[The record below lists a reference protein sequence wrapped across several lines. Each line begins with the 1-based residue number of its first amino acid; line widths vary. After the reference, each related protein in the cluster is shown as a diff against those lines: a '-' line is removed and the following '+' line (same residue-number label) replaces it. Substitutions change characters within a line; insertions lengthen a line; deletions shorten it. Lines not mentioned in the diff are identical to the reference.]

1 MPHCPHA
8 SRPREYTMCA
18 LADLGDFWYIV
29 DSGTLDVYKKP
40 EGETV
45 SKKVNSYKVG
55 DSFGELAL
63 LNEKPRAATV
73 TAMQPT
79 FCIILTKRMFR
90 KAIEDL
96 KDGKFKP
103 IVEFLSQT
111 PIF

>member
-1 MPHCPHA
+1 MVP
-8 SRPREYTMCA
+8 
-18 LADLGDFWYIV
+18 V
-29 DSGTLDVYKKP
+29 
-40 EGETV
+40 GEVHT
-45 SKKVNSYKVG
+45 G

-103 IVEFLSQT
+103 IVEFLGQT